1 MYPNNRKSNMKKWIV
16 LTACC
21 LAATLATAQE
31 KKAYAIFDAE
41 GRKTDYGEMLR
52 ALGERD
58 VVFIGEVHNCPVVHW
73 MELEIVKDLYA
84 LHGERLAVGAEMF
97 ERDDQLVLDE
107 YLGGLISADRFGK
120 ETKLWDNYKTD
131 YAPVV
136 EFAKANGIP
145 VIATNIPR
153 RYANMVARGGFE
165 ALERLTDEARGYI
178 VPLPL
183 DYVPNESVD
192 RYFAAMRM
200 PGMKAGQAENLS
212 KAQAIKDA
220 TMAWTIAQRIGE
232 GRLVHLNGS
241 FHSTAHAGILTYLD
255 RFRPGLRI
263 ATVEV
268 VRQDDAERLNEEE
281 LGDADFYICVPK
293 DMTTTF

>member
-1 MYPNNRKSNMKKWIV
+1 M
-16 LTACC
+16 
-21 LAATLATAQE
+21 
-31 KKAYAIFDAE
+31 
-41 GRKTDYGEMLR
+41 
-52 ALGERD
+52 
-58 VVFIGEVHNCPVVHW
+58 
-73 MELEIVKDLYA
+73 
-84 LHGERLAVGAEMF
+84 
-97 ERDDQLVLDE
+97 
-107 YLGGLISADRFGK
+107 
-120 ETKLWDNYKTD
+120 WDNYKTD

>member
-1 MYPNNRKSNMKKWIV
+1 MYPNKIRKTMKKLFFLAV
-16 LTACC
+16 CC
-21 LAATLATAQE
+21 LAVSLVAAQE

-41 GRKTDYGEMLR
+41 GREIDYGRML
-52 ALGERD
+52 AVLGEQD
-58 VVFIGEVHNCPVVHW
+58 VVFIGEVHNCPIAHW
-73 MELEIVKDLYA
+73 MELEIVRDLYA

-120 ETKLWDNYKTD
+120 EAKLWDNYKTD
-131 YAPVV
+131 YGPVV

-145 VIATNIPR
+145 IVATNIPR
-153 RYANMVARGGFE
+153 RYANLVARGGFE
-165 ALERLTDEARGYI
+165 ALERLTDDVRGYI
-178 VPLPL
+178 VPLPF

-200 PGMKAGQAENLS
+200 PGMKAGQAGNLS

-220 TMAWTIAQRIGE
+220 TMAWSIAQRIGE
-232 GRLVHLNGS
+232 GCLVHLNGS

-268 VRQDDAERLNEEE
+268 VRQDDVERLNEEE
-281 LGDADFYICVPK
+281 LGDADFFICVPRT
-293 DMTTTF
+293 MTSTF